1 MNKIFSAVFGLLFFI
16 CASCHAYTNEGFL
29 RVTMIDCGQGD
40 SFLVE
45 THEQNILIDTGDVD
59 SKKLIA
65 ELNRAGVKR
74 LEKVILTHPH
84 ADHIG
89 GVLAVL
95 NNFPVLKIFDNGIN
109 SNSPL
114 FRKYRNAD
122 VPVSKLKAG
131 DLIALGDGVT
141 FHVFYPNQKI
151 VDAVNF
157 RGQKSDPNN
166 ESVVGRLTFG
176 QFGMIFT
183 GDISQAVEEKLLGK
197 RLRATALK
205 APHHGS
211 RTSSSPEFVASVHP
225 QFIFISAGKDNRFG
239 HPHKSVLAVYRQ
251 ITAPENIFCTAYNG
265 SVVIETDGVKTSVK
279 PQKRCSWVEE

>member
-16 CASCHAYTNEGFL
+16 CASCHAYSDEGFL
-29 RVTMIDCGQGD
+29 RVTMLDIGQGD
-40 SFLVE
+40 SFLIE

-65 ELNRAGVKR
+65 ELNRAGVNR

-89 GVLAVL
+89 GLQAL
-95 NNFPVLKIFDNGIN
+95 TKNFVVLKIFDNGIE

-114 FRKYRNAD
+114 YRKYRNAD
-122 VPVSKLKAG
+122 IPVSKLKAG

-141 FHVFYPNQKI
+141 FHVFFPNQKL
-151 VDAVNF
+151 VDAVN

-166 ESVVGRLTFG
+166 ESAVGRLTFG

-183 GDISQAVEEKLLGK
+183 GDIGKTVEEKLLGK
-197 RLRATALK
+197 RLRASVLK

-211 RTSSSPEFVASVHP
+211 RTSSSPEFVAAVRP

-239 HPHKSVLAVYRQ
+239 HPHKSALAIYKQLVP
-251 ITAPENIFCTAYNG
+251 PENIFCTASNG
-265 SVVIETDGVKTSVK
+265 TVVLLTDGVKTSVT
-279 PQKRCSWVEE
+279 PQFN